1 MPAKKPNTLS
11 NRHSTREEK
20 DARESAERAMTPAT
34 QLTLRPPAMLAK
46 HKQAAA
52 VWKRLIGLYGET
64 EGTIIT
70 AFDAD
75 LLAKYCLA
83 EEECDWLSKRIDDA
97 EKSSV
102 LIAKQIQ
109 RMNPKEDSQWKIYA
123 NLLKQWNAIETRV
136 TGLDARLDGK
146 RKLSH
151 SLAQSMYLT
160 PRSRA
165 GVAPTEKEPPKPD
178 SEMGSLLD
186 DE

>member
-1 MPAKKPNTLS
+1 MPAKKPQGLS
-11 NRHSTREEK
+11 KRHATREEK

-34 QLTLRPPAMLAK
+34 QLTLKPPASIAK

-52 VWKRLIGLYGET
+52 VWTRLVGLYGET

-70 AFDAD
+70 AFDED

-83 EEECDWLSKRIDDA
+83 EVECVWLANRIVDA
-97 EKSSV
+97 EKSSA
-102 LIAKQIQ
+102 LISKQIQ
-109 RMNPKEDSQWKIYA
+109 RMHPKERDEWKIYA
-123 NLLKQWNAIETRV
+123 NLLKQLNAIETRV

-165 GVAPTEKEPPKPD
+165 GVAPTEKELPKPE
-178 SEMGSLLD
+178 SELGSLLD

>member
-1 MPAKKPNTLS
+1 MPAKKPQGLS

-20 DARESAERAMTPAT
+20 DARESAEMAMTPAT
-34 QLTLRPPAMLAK
+34 QLTLRPPTMLAK

-70 AFDAD
+70 AFDSD
-75 LLAKYCLA
+75 LLAKYCLL
-83 EEECDWLSKRIDDA
+83 EQECDVMQTLRDA
-97 EKSSV
+97 V
-102 LIAKQIQ
+102 LKNYSTISGQIA
-109 RMNPKEDSQWKIYA
+109 RMKPRGEDMKEFNKLMEQA
-123 NLLKQWNAIETRV
+123 NALLARYQ
-136 TGLDARLDGK
+136 GLDARLDGK
-146 RKLSH
+146 RKLLH
-151 SLAQSMYLT
+151 ALAQSLYLT

-186 DE
+186 E